1 MPASALFTA
10 TAEAAVNRILTL
22 DEDSVGRLAA
32 LEGQRLVLFLDELP
46 AGLTLIFSKRVDIH
60 TEPRSHPEVV
70 ADIDT
75 NTCCIR
81 TSVSVL
87 PKLTQT
93 SQLTQLIRQQ
103 ALDLDGELSI
113 AQKVAALFGQLDID
127 PEEWLSDYI
136 GDIAAHQA
144 FSSAEKFKQSLL
156 QALERTRAGIT
167 NTITEEKPIGVGKL
181 AMLHFSDEVSILRD
195 DIQRFEARLN
205 ALDKEQ

>member
-1 MPASALFTA
+1 MPVSALFTA
-10 TAEAAVNRILTL
+10 TAETAVNQILAL
-22 DEDSVGRLAA
+22 DENSAKRLAA

-46 AGLTLIFSKRVDIH
+46 AGFTLIFSDRVDIH
-60 TEPRSHPEVV
+60 TEPRSHAEVV

-75 NTCCIR
+75 QTCCIR
-81 TSVSVL
+81 TSLPVL

-127 PEEWLSDYI
+127 PEEWLSDYT

-144 FSSAEKFKQSLL
+144 FSAADKVKQRLVE
-156 QALERTRAGIT
+156 AMARTRAGLS
-167 NTITEEKPIGVGKL
+167 NTLTEEKPIGVSKL
-181 AMLHFSDEVSILRD
+181 AMLHFSDEVSMLRD

-205 ALDKEQ
+205 ALDKEH

>member
-1 MPASALFTA
+1 MPVSALFTA
-10 TAEAAVNRILTL
+10 TAETAVNQILAL
-22 DEDSVGRLAA
+22 DEDSAKRLAA

-46 AGLTLIFSKRVDIH
+46 TGFTLIFSDRVDIH
-60 TEPRSHPEVV
+60 TEPRSHAEVV

-75 NTCCIR
+75 QTCCIR
-81 TSVSVL
+81 TSLPVL

-127 PEEWLSDYI
+127 PEEWLSDYT

-144 FSSAEKFKQSLL
+144 FSAADKVKQRLVE
-156 QALERTRAGIT
+156 AMARTRAGLS
-167 NTITEEKPIGVGKL
+167 NTLTEEKPIGVSKL
-181 AMLHFSDEVSILRD
+181 AMLHFSDEVSMLRD

-205 ALDKEQ
+205 ALDKEH